1 MLLLTFALALTALI
15 LSMGA
20 VVVLGWLAV
29 QVGRLAEL
37 AVGETINAADAAET
51 IHAENSAPASVDPD
65 RRTIDGLIVPYGV
78 PGDTSAGP
86 VIVDR
91 GAFQLPADPSRIKLL
106 LGHDRER
113 PVGYLVA
120 HREDERGLW
129 GTFAV
134 ASGPDGDAALAAVR
148 DRTRDGLSFEV
159 SRARYSPD
167 RARLTAARLDAV
179 ALCAVPAYDDA
190 RALAAS
196 RTGENHMLTLETAR
210 AALAASDSSAQD
222 RAAAAAYLLSHP
234 EATDADRTAAEAVA
248 RPTNGSSDDA
258 GDAAADNNDAADAG
272 NDATS
277 SAAAVD
283 AGRAPAGI
291 TAGRAGARVTAQQ
304 AISRLSTALRG
315 AADAGQVNAALADV
329 VPANDAGLGFMG
341 QGQWVGEFW
350 TAQAIRRDFIESF
363 QRATLTSGTKVHGW
377 RWVNKPEVGPWSGNK
392 TEVPTNPVATE
403 PAEANISRT
412 AGGWDIDRIFFDLGD
427 AGFLTSFLAAATQD
441 YAVKTEAEFAEDIL
455 AAATAAPASSS
466 LTGALV
472 MLARTLT
479 MRGAR
484 LSTVGMAADV
494 FAEYLEMPANEAPW
508 WLARQGNVDLADGS
522 TSAGGVNVTVIP
534 SLPTGT
540 VIAADRRAATYY
552 EASPAPIR
560 VQAVNVPLGGIDL
573 GVYGYHAT
581 LVHDPTA
588 IVTTTVT
595 SGA

>member
-1 MLLLTFALALTALI
+1 MLLLTFIIATTALALAL
-15 LSMGA
+15 LA
-20 VVVLGWLAV
+20 VAALGWLAV
-29 QVGRLAEL
+29 KVGTLAEL
-37 AVGETINAADAAET
+37 AQPGRITADAVGDVVR
-51 IHAENSAPASVDPD
+51 AENSAPATADAD
-65 RRTIDGLIVPYGV
+65 RRTIEGLIVPYGV

-91 GAFQLPADPSRIKLL
+91 GVFQLPSDPSRIKLL

-120 HREDERGLW
+120 HREDNRGLW
-129 GTFAV
+129 GTFAI
-134 ASGPDGDAALAAVR
+134 AATPEGDAALAAVR

-196 RTGENHMLTLETAR
+196 RTGESNMLTLETAR
-210 AALAASDSSAQD
+210 AILAAADSSAQD
-222 RAAAAAYLLSHP
+222 RAAAAAYLASHP
-234 EATDADRTAAEAVA
+234 EATDADRSAAAAEV
-248 RPTNGSSDDA
+248 RPTGEPSDDA
-258 GDAAADNNDAADAG
+258 DADSGDNTDADAG
-272 NDATS
+272 N
-277 SAAAVD
+277 AAVSVG

-291 TAGRAGARVTAQQ
+291 TAGRHGARVTAEQGI
-304 AISRLSTALRG
+304 ARLSTALRG

-363 QRATLTSGTKVHGW
+363 QRATLTSGTKVNGW

-392 TEVPTNPVATE
+392 TEVPTNAVATE
-403 PAEANISRT
+403 PAEAAITRT

-427 AGFLTSFLAAATQD
+427 ASFLQSFLAAATQD
-441 YAVKTEAEFAEDIL
+441 YGVKTEAEFAEDIL
-455 AAATAAPASSS
+455 AAATDAPASAS

-472 MLARTLT
+472 LLARTLT

-484 LSTVGMAADV
+484 LSTVGMSADV

-508 WLARQGNVDLADGS
+508 WLARQGSVDLSDGS

-581 LVHDPTA
+581 LIHDPTA

-595 SGA
+595 AGV

>member
-1 MLLLTFALALTALI
+1 MWTLTIAVVALVLAVLALA
-15 LSMGA
+15 
-20 VVVLGWLAV
+20 VLGWLAV
-29 QVGRLAEL
+29 QVGRLAAL
-37 AVGETINAADAAET
+37 TAPTRITADNDAET
-51 IHAENSAPASVDPD
+51 IRAENSGPASVDTERPV
-65 RRTIDGLIVPYGV
+65 IEGLIVPNGV
-78 PGDTSAGP
+78 PGDTSAGA
-86 VIVDR
+86 VIVTA
-91 GAFQLPADPSRIKLL
+91 GAFQMPSDPSRIKLL
-106 LGHDRER
+106 MGHDRER
-113 PVGYLVA
+113 PVGYLTA

-129 GTFAV
+129 GTFAI
-134 ASGPDGDAALAAVR
+134 AATPDGDAALAAVR
-148 DRTRDGLSFEV
+148 DRTRDGLSYEV
-159 SRARYSPD
+159 SRVRYSPD
-167 RARLTAARLDAV
+167 RTRVAAARLDAV
-179 ALCAVPAYDDA
+179 ALCAIPAYDVA

-196 RTGENHMLTLETAR
+196 RQGENMLTLESAR
-210 AALAASDSSAQD
+210 AILAAADSSAQD
-222 RAAAAAYLLSHP
+222 RAAAAAFLAAHP
-234 EATDADRTAAEAVA
+234 EATDADR
-248 RPTNGSSDDA
+248 S
-258 GDAAADNNDAADAG
+258 AAADAVRPTGGQNGGDNGDGGDNSGGDDADAG
-272 NDATS
+272 ADSALAT
-277 SAAAVD
+277 VG

-291 TAGRAGARVTAQQ
+291 TAGRSGVRVTAEQGI
-304 AISRLSTALRG
+304 ARLSNALRG

-363 QRATLTSGTKVHGW
+363 QRATLTSGTKVNGW

-392 TEVPTNPVATE
+392 TEIPTNLVSTE
-403 PAEANISRT
+403 PAEAPITRT

-427 AGFLTSFLAAATQD
+427 ASFLQSFLAAATQD
-441 YAVKTEAEFAEDIL
+441 YGVKTEAEFAEDIL
-455 AAATAAPASSS
+455 AAATSAPASAS

-472 MLARTLT
+472 LLARTLT

-508 WLARQGNVDLADGS
+508 WLARQGTVDLSDGS

-534 SLPTGT
+534 SLPNGT

-581 LVHDPTA
+581 LIHDETA

-595 SGA
+595 AGV

>member
-1 MLLLTFALALTALI
+1 MLLLTFAIALAALI
-15 LSMGA
+15 LSLAA
-20 VVVLGWLAV
+20 VAALGWLAV

-37 AVGETINAADAAET
+37 AVGETITAADAAAET
-51 IHAENSAPASVDPD
+51 IHAENSAPATVDAD

-91 GAFQLPADPSRIKLL
+91 GALQLPDDPSRIKLL

-196 RTGENHMLTLETAR
+196 RQGDDMLTLETAR

-222 RAAAAAYLLSHP
+222 RAAAAAYLLAHP
-234 EATDADRTAAEAVA
+234 EATDADRTAAEAVT
-248 RPTNGSSDDA
+248 RPTNGSND
-258 GDAAADNNDAADAG
+258 GDAADNADNADAADAG
-272 NDATS
+272 NDAAS
-277 SAAAVD
+277 SAVSVA

-304 AISRLSTALRG
+304 AIHRLSTALRG

-403 PAEANISRT
+403 PAEAPISRT

-427 AGFLTSFLAAATQD
+427 ASFLTSFLAAATQD

-455 AAATAAPASSS
+455 AAATSAPASTS

-472 MLARTLT
+472 LLARTLT

-522 TSAGGVNVTVIP
+522 TSAGGVDVTVIP
-534 SLPTGT
+534 SLPAGT

-595 SGA
+595 AGA

>member
-1 MLLLTFALALTALI
+1 MLLLTFIIATTALALAL
-15 LSMGA
+15 LA
-20 VVVLGWLAV
+20 VAALGWLAV
-29 QVGRLAEL
+29 KVGTLAEL
-37 AVGETINAADAAET
+37 AQPGRITADAVGDVVR
-51 IHAENSAPASVDPD
+51 AENSAPATADAD
-65 RRTIDGLIVPYGV
+65 RRTIEGLIVPYGV

-91 GAFQLPADPSRIKLL
+91 GVFQLPSDPSRIKLL

-120 HREDERGLW
+120 HREDNRGLW
-129 GTFAV
+129 GTFAI
-134 ASGPDGDAALAAVR
+134 AATPEGDAALAAVR

-196 RTGENHMLTLETAR
+196 RTGESNMLTLETAR
-210 AALAASDSSAQD
+210 AILAAADSSAQD
-222 RAAAAAYLLSHP
+222 RAAAAAYLASHP
-234 EATDADRTAAEAVA
+234 EATDADRSAAAAEV
-248 RPTNGSSDDA
+248 RPTGEPSDDA
-258 GDAAADNNDAADAG
+258 DADSGDNSDADAG
-272 NDATS
+272 N
-277 SAAAVD
+277 AAVSVG

-291 TAGRAGARVTAQQ
+291 TAGRHGARVTAEQGI
-304 AISRLSTALRG
+304 ARLSTALRG

-363 QRATLTSGTKVHGW
+363 QRATLTSGTKVNGW

-392 TEVPTNPVATE
+392 TEVPTNAVATE
-403 PAEANISRT
+403 PAEAPITRT

-427 AGFLTSFLAAATQD
+427 ASFLQSFLAAATQD
-441 YAVKTEAEFAEDIL
+441 YGVKTEAEFAEDIL
-455 AAATAAPASSS
+455 AAATDAPASTS

-472 MLARTLT
+472 LLARTLT

-484 LSTVGMAADV
+484 LSTVGMSADV

-508 WLARQGNVDLADGS
+508 WLARQGSVDLSDGS

-581 LVHDPTA
+581 LIHDPTA

-595 SGA
+595 AGV